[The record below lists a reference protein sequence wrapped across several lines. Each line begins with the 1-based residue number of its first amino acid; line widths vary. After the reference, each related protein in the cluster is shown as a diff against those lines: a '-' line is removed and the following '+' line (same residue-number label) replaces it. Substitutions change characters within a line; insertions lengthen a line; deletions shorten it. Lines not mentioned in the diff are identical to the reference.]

1 MRTAICFSA
10 ALFGAWGVWGLM
22 ETSALSQ
29 GSGSSRLSPPRR
41 QAARAQTPAE
51 FQRSFWRFISQTSP
65 YRDWPTWPQG
75 EEQPREGENPHGPWV
90 KTYANRV
97 AAEDPK
103 TLRYGSILINE
114 ELDEDKETL
123 TAVSVMYCV
132 KGTDPAH
139 YDWYWFKYLP
149 DGSVAKAPADEGGK
163 PIAGK
168 VKSCIECHQKAK
180 RDLVF
185 SNDLDFG
192 VGERD
197 DQRESR
203 TNDNSP

>member
-1 MRTAICFSA
+1 MRPSTFYAIGLLGAIVLFC
-10 ALFGAWGVWGLM
+10 ALGQRAF
-22 ETSALSQ
+22 SQ
-29 GSGSSRLSPPRR
+29 GSGSSRLTPPRR
-41 QAARAQTPAE
+41 QPARAQTPAE
-51 FQRSFWRFISQTSP
+51 FQQSFWRFITRTSP
-65 YRDWPTWPQG
+65 YRDWATWPQG
-75 EEQPREGENPHGPWV
+75 EEQPREGEAPHGPWV
-90 KTYANRV
+90 KTYANAT
-97 AAEDPK
+97 AAGDPK

-114 ELDEDKETL
+114 EYDQDKETL
-123 TAVSVMYCV
+123 TAISVMYCV

-185 SNDLDFG
+185 SNDLDTG
-192 VGERD
+192 VGEPEEERDSRD
-197 DQRESR
+197 DR
-203 TNDNSP
+203 